1 MENSEHVRAM
11 QLIQAINFHH
21 DAVTG
26 THFDDV
32 GYWYDRFMVIA
43 LNENNKLLESITE
56 SEAKRQGLQV
66 QGM

>member
-1 MENSEHVRAM
+1 M
-11 QLIQAINFHH
+11 QLIQSINFHH

-43 LNENNKLLESITE
+43 LNENKKLLESITE
-56 SEAKRQGLQV
+56 AEAKRQGLLV
-66 QGM
+66 